1 MPTYYDDSPMLA
13 SRGNF
18 SGLKEQV
25 NNSSYKLSWEGFR
38 DARIS
43 LTFDPKKVMVTYDFN

>member
-1 MPTYYDDSPMLA
+1 MPTSYDDSPMLA

-18 SGLKEQV
+18 SGLKERV